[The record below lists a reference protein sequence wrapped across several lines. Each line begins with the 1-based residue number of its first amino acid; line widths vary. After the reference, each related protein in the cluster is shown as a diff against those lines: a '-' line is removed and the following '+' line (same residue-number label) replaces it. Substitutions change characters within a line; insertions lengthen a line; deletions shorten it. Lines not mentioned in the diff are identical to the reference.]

1 MSIEDNQDRA
11 AVEQGQDILFAF
23 DLQRHTTMLTQVCM
37 VYYILIS
44 MHSWYIISNVVRTN
58 QVPCKLLA
66 ACCVWF
72 VQGARLGHRNVL
84 SA

>member
-1 MSIEDNQDRA
+1 
-11 AVEQGQDILFAF
+11 
-23 DLQRHTTMLTQVCM
+23 MLTQVCM

-44 MHSWYIISNVVRTN
+44 MHSWYILSNVVRTN

-72 VQGARLGHRNVL
+72 VQGARLGHGNVL